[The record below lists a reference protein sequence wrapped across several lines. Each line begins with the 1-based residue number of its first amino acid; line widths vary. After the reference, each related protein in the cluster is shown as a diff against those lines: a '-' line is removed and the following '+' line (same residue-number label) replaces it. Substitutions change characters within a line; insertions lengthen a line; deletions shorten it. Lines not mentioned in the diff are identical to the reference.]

1 MANQTHLFLLNI
13 LSKRRT
19 WVSLFIIVYGLLL
32 YSCWSLLLS
41 ILSWYSSTSSSSS
54 SSSASSGWAALY
66 ASVLFG
72 GVFGI
77 LSMAA
82 AAAVAVPA
90 TLVTWIT
97 VLVLLAFC
105 GRPRTSLV
113 EEGRRLTAE
122 ISGFAVRIVLREGNI
137 IAAVC
142 ALLSFL
148 VLLRRRTQQDENASL

>member
-1 MANQTHLFLLNI
+1 MANQTHLFLLNL

-41 ILSWYSSTSSSSS
+41 ILSWYSSTSSSGGGGT
-54 SSSASSGWAALY
+54 GWAALY

-137 IAAVC
+137 VAAVC

-148 VLLRRRTQQDENASL
+148 VLLRRRTQQDENTSL

>member
-1 MANQTHLFLLNI
+1 MTNQTHLFLLNI

-41 ILSWYSSTSSSSS
+41 ILSWYSSTSSSGGGGGT
-54 SSSASSGWAALY
+54 GWAALY

-137 IAAVC
+137 VAAVC